1 MGVVLARIE
10 ARRHHSTATFHEGGY
25 CSVLLGGFIG

>member
-1 MGVVLARIE
+1 MAAVLVRIE
-10 ARRHHSTATFHEGGY
+10 AHRRHSTATFHEGGY